1 MRGEAFNEAA
11 FLGLGEARQLA
22 PPSYS
27 PFYPGDDHVAKYTEY
42 DPEGASKILDEIG
55 LDQKNE
61 EGFRLRPDGE
71 VLDLTLLAVVRE
83 MVAFY
88 YDTYKAEE
96 SKPLLTGSDVMT
108 LFGMPQGALIG
119 RVLDE
124 VVRAEEEG
132 AVGNREEAVRHIRE
146 WLSSEGRCR

>member
-1 MRGEAFNEAA
+1 
-11 FLGLGEARQLA
+11 
-22 PPSYS
+22 
-27 PFYPGDDHVAKYTEY
+27 
-42 DPEGASKILDEIG
+42 
-55 LDQKNE
+55 
-61 EGFRLRPDGE
+61 
-71 VLDLTLLAVVRE
+71 

-88 YDTYKAEE
+88 YDTYRVEE

-146 WLSSEGRCR
+146 WLSSAGADR